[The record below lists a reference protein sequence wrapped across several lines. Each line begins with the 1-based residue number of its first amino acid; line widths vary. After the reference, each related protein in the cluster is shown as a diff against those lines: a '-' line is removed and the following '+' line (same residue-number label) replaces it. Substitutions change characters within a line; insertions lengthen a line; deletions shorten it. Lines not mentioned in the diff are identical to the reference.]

1 MFLILVLSLVFF
13 QGAQTDAYAF
23 AYSSPNPT
31 LARKTWNP
39 PISMEEL
46 KDRVVNI
53 KPDPDMVSSLGDLVP
68 NHQLVRCRMKDT
80 ADEQVKNNCHSFW
93 RTFCEYTY
101 TCGSPI
107 DRAGALCVCSQRWGY
122 PEPVRKPDS
131 TSELSFDEACAQEE
145 ASFVQMWI
153 NLLNGIMRQAGRW
166 LVHNSMRPRVR

>member
-1 MFLILVLSLVFF
+1 VSNVSHSYTYLVSL

-68 NHQLVRCRMKDT
+68 MI
-80 ADEQVKNNCHSFW
+80 S
-93 RTFCEYTY
+93 
-101 TCGSPI
+101 
-107 DRAGALCVCSQRWGY
+107 LCVHIN
-122 PEPVRKPDS
+122 S
-131 TSELSFDEACAQEE
+131 TVYILSLCRRHRYKLSKLFT
-145 ASFVQMWI
+145 
-153 NLLNGIMRQAGRW
+153 
-166 LVHNSMRPRVR
+166 

>member
-31 LARKTWNP
+31 LARKTWDP

-145 ASFVQMWI
+145 AS
-153 NLLNGIMRQAGRW
+153 
-166 LVHNSMRPRVR
+166 VRANVDQPFEWDYEASWQVVGS